1 MRYQRPKGTADILP
15 GEAQKWNYVE
25 ETARM
30 LFNDYRYQEI
40 RTPMFENFDVF
51 FPERLVILPT
61 LSPKKCMILLTKAIV
76 T

>member
-51 FPERLVILPT
+51 SRTSGDTSDVVT
-61 LSPKKCMILLTKAIV
+61 KKCMILKIKV
-76 T
+76 TDT